1 MSSQWTTVHVD
12 GSQMWS
18 YMSVPD
24 HAGPHPGV
32 VVIQHAPGVDEVI
45 QVLTR
50 RLAMAGYVAIAPALY
65 HREDPDNDPGGR
77 RGRLKD
83 ANIIADVNATIDLLR
98 RHPAVRPDRI
108 GITGF
113 CMGGRVTYLA
123 ATACPGLAAASVYYG
138 GSILGTW
145 GAGPSP
151 LDRSAGIQCPIMG
164 NFGDQDQNPTP
175 ADVATIEAELTRLG
189 KTYDFKMY
197 AGAGHGFNC
206 DERDSWHEASARDAW
221 TRTLSWFQKY
231 LAPVA
236 ASA

>member
-1 MSSQWTTVHVD
+1 MPSQWTTVPVD

-113 CMGGRVTYLA
+113 CMGGRVTYLM
-123 ATACPGLAAASVYYG
+123 AASNPAIRAAGNFYG
-138 GSILGTW
+138 GDVMQSW
-145 GAGPSP
+145 GGASSPFDLTSKIGCPIIGFFGGDDPNPSP
-151 LDRSAGIQCPIMG
+151 D
-164 NFGDQDQNPTP
+164 
-175 ADVATIEAELTRLG
+175 DVIKINAELARHG
-189 KTYDFKMY
+189 VVHESHSY
-197 AGAGHGFNC
+197 AGAGHAFQNFIT
-206 DERDSWHEASARDAW
+206 DRYRPEAAKDSWDKLLA
-221 TRTLSWFQKY
+221 WFQKY
-231 LAPVA
+231 LLE
-236 ASA
+236 